1 MSCRYRRR
9 NDKKAREENENMEHD
24 ALQNFLVKNFH
35 TFYRYT
41 ICERKQQAHTQFNV
55 HFQCVFNFLLLRIK
69 SKRSEQKSAFFF
81 YHFAQSNFS
90 NLFSHSLTH
99 TCSLNEYEMNSAA
112 QEMIAKMFVCAR
124 E

>member
-69 SKRSEQKSAFFF
+69 SKRSEQKIRIFLLPFCTKQLFEPFFPF
-81 YHFAQSNFS
+81 
-90 NLFSHSLTH
+90 TH
-99 TCSLNEYEMNSAA
+99 TH
-112 QEMIAKMFVCAR
+112 MFI